1 MTGFEHRLV
10 SEASTSEASALSASS
25 AASAASAASEAEH
38 HVGEWLDSNGVDAGK
53 SRDVLTVTSALVT
66 SGVRHGG
73 RSPVDVRAWAI
84 ANDVYVEVVTGP
96 DTGEEPTAPAP
107 DDVDDDLRS
116 LGIVA
121 RLADGM
127 AVRERGEQSGV
138 CARFDLEG
146 R

>member
-1 MTGFEHRLV
+1 VTGFEHRLA
-10 SEASTSEASALSASS
+10 SE
-25 AASAASAASEAEH
+25 ASAASEAEH
-38 HVGEWLDSNGVDAGK
+38 HVGEWLDSNGVDADK
-53 SRDVLTVTSALVT
+53 SRDVLTVTSTLVT

-73 RSPVDVRAWAI
+73 RSPIDVRAWAI

-96 DTGEEPTAPAP
+96 VAADEPIASAR
-107 DDVDDDLRS
+107 DDVDDDLRG

-121 RLADGM
+121 RLTDGM
-127 AVRERGEQSGV
+127 AVRERGQQSGV